1 MSENEKK
8 HDITMDELYH
18 KMLKRAV
25 DGKDVTDVPEG
36 DPKLIECL
44 AHPEETSLVWRTKP
58 CTCSEDKQAEC
69 VKVCQWDAMHP
80 SADGVQI
87 DPDKCV
93 GCQACVDACKLESLK
108 TKKDIIPVVEALK
121 QGDTPIFALVAPAF
135 SGQFGPEVTAGKLRT
150 ALKMLGFS
158 GMLEVAVFA
167 DILTLKEA
175 LEFNKNV
182 NKEGDFQLTSCCC
195 PMWIAMIRRM
205 YHQLM
210 PNVPGSVSPMIAGGR
225 TVKVL
230 HPEAKTVF
238 IGPCM
243 AKKAEIKEPDLKGA
257 VDYVLTYEEL
267 RDLFSTTNLDLKSLP
282 EENVPHA
289 SRAGICYAYAGGVA
303 AAVDAT
309 VKRLNPNRTL
319 PMKIRRADSVPECK
333 KMIDSILAGNRE
345 GNFFEGMGC
354 KGGCVGGPK
363 ALVNR
368 EEGKKNVQAYGDEA
382 TYKTPAENP
391 YVIELLK
398 KLGFSTVEE
407 FLQNSDLYDRKFD

>member
-1 MSENEKK
+1 MTEKK

-36 DPKLIECL
+36 DPKMIECL
-44 AHPEETSLVWRTKP
+44 AHPEETSLVWRAKP

-69 VKVCQWDAMHP
+69 VKVCHWDAMHP
-80 SADGVQI
+80 SPEGVKI
-87 DPDKCV
+87 DPEKCV
-93 GCQACVDACKLESLK
+93 GCQACVDACKLDALK
-108 TKKDIIPVVEALK
+108 TKKDIIPVVEELK
-121 QGDTPIFALVAPAF
+121 KAETPIYALVAPAF
-135 SGQFGPEVTAGKLRT
+135 SGQFGPEVTAGRLRT
-150 ALKMLGFS
+150 ALKLLGFS

-257 VDYVLTYEEL
+257 IDYVLTYEEL
-267 RDLFSTTNLDLKSLP
+267 RDLFTTTDLDLKSLP
-282 EENVPHA
+282 EDNVPHA
-289 SRAGICYAYAGGVA
+289 SKAGICYAYAGGVS